1 MSISERQESIVT
13 GMYSLARRSGFLDTA
28 LGQWLFQRAYFGYK
42 RHMEDPYSALL
53 ARFPDLLHG
62 GNALDIGANIGYTA
76 LVFSRA
82 IDARS
87 RVYAF
92 EPDEFNFQ
100 LLQRTADSR
109 HACGRICPR
118 QYAVGETD
126 GTVELWINPRHHGDH
141 RIRTDALTVTGGTIR
156 VPILSVD
163 SFVARQLPPFPVRF
177 IKVDVQGYELAV
189 CRGMERTLA
198 VNSGAIVALEY
209 MPAALSEL
217 GFDPGALLHWI
228 AQKNFHVYII
238 GKDGLLE
245 PVNVNKVTTDR
256 YLDLLLSQDPVTS
269 SSSGAGL

>member
-1 MSISERQESIVT
+1 MSISEQQESIVT

-28 LGQWLFQRAYFGYK
+28 LGQWFFQRAYFGYK
-42 RHMEDPYSALL
+42 RHVEDPYSALL
-53 ARFPDLLHG
+53 ERFPDLLHG
-62 GNALDIGANIGYTA
+62 GNVLDVGANIGYTA

-141 RIRTDALTVTGGTIR
+141 RIRTDALTVTRGTIR

-163 SFVARQLPPFPVRF
+163 SFVDRQLPPFPVRF

-198 VNSGAIVALEY
+198 ENPAAVVALEY
-209 MPAALSEL
+209 MPSAIRELWFEPQALLDWIGRQRFVVYKLERAAALEEIS
-217 GFDPGALLHWI
+217 
-228 AQKNFHVYII
+228 
-238 GKDGLLE
+238 LE
-245 PVNVNKVTTDR
+245 RIVTDR
-256 YLDLLLSQDPVTS
+256 YVDLLLTRLRIAS
-269 SSSGAGL
+269 